1 MKNLLVLAA
10 LLTGPITH
18 SQIADLA
25 WAKHLKG
32 TTTTNGNDA
41 ATTVVQDDQ
50 GNVYVTGSFFGTF
63 DLNPG
68 VLTNSVTSAGDRD
81 IFVVKL
87 DALGN
92 YIWGKRIGGSGTDAA
107 YDMAIDGSGNL
118 LITGHFIGTVDFDPN
133 GGTANMVGNA
143 VNSNGYIWKLS
154 GDGIYQWAKY
164 WGSSAVGNSVDVT
177 ATGEVYVAGAF
188 EGVANGVGNQ
198 LALGITSLGDKDA
211 CFFKL
216 SSSGTLQW
224 AGRIGGAPES
234 DYAYSIAATDDGVLI
249 AGDFFPGGF
258 GSVVDFN
265 PGPGTVNR
273 QGNGITDAYV
283 LKLDVDGT
291 YMWVNIH
298 GGLDYDGARS
308 IDVDSDGNYW
318 LTGRFRL
325 TMDMDPGAG
334 VSNLVSAGND
344 DTYLAKYSPT
354 GAHLWSGRMGGTD
367 IDNGLELVVGSNDAV
382 YMAGSF
388 RGQADLNPTAG
399 TTNVSSFGSADMH
412 ITKLFANGT
421 FDWVRR
427 FGGSSA
433 ETIAGLAVDGYGG
446 VFAAGYFTGSADMDP
461 NAGEVFLDTQ
471 NLGQTDGFVLKLRQC
486 VPSSSSSTV
495 SACESYT
502 IGGETFVDSGVYPV
516 LLTSS
521 TGCDSTVTVTLTI
534 TNATSSS
541 TTVQN
546 CGAYTWN
553 GQTYS
558 ASGTYTAMLT
568 NAAGCDSTATL
579 LLTVGQPSSS
589 TTEVNE
595 CGPYTWN
602 GETYTTDGTYEALLI
617 NAAGCDSTA
626 TLELSITTLIDEVDV
641 EGVTITALQADADY
655 QWVDCNNG
663 NSAIVGETD
672 QSFTA
677 MQNGSYAVEVTSGN
691 CTITSACVS
700 ILSTGIADAG
710 TMDLFL
716 RPNPARES
724 LLIGSNGTL
733 RNIEVYDAQ
742 GRLMMARQVNATRAI
757 VDVSGL
763 APGTYFVRSINEDR
777 IRMLR
782 FSVE

>member
-1 MKNLLVLAA
+1 VL
-10 LLTGPITH
+10 
-18 SQIADLA
+18 S
-25 WAKHLKG
+25 
-32 TTTTNGNDA
+32 
-41 ATTVVQDDQ
+41 
-50 GNVYVTGSFFGTF
+50 
-63 DLNPG
+63 
-68 VLTNSVTSAGDRD
+68 
-81 IFVVKL
+81 
-87 DALGN
+87 
-92 YIWGKRIGGSGTDAA
+92 
-107 YDMAIDGSGNL
+107 
-118 LITGHFIGTVDFDPN
+118 
-133 GGTANMVGNA
+133 
-143 VNSNGYIWKLS
+143 
-154 GDGIYQWAKY
+154 
-164 WGSSAVGNSVDVT
+164 
-177 ATGEVYVAGAF
+177 
-188 EGVANGVGNQ
+188 
-198 LALGITSLGDKDA
+198 
-211 CFFKL
+211 
-216 SSSGTLQW
+216 
-224 AGRIGGAPES
+224 
-234 DYAYSIAATDDGVLI
+234 
-249 AGDFFPGGF
+249 
-258 GSVVDFN
+258 
-265 PGPGTVNR
+265 
-273 QGNGITDAYV
+273 
-283 LKLDVDGT
+283 
-291 YMWVNIH
+291 
-298 GGLDYDGARS
+298 
-308 IDVDSDGNYW
+308 
-318 LTGRFRL
+318 
-325 TMDMDPGAG
+325 
-334 VSNLVSAGND
+334 
-344 DTYLAKYSPT
+344 
-354 GAHLWSGRMGGTD
+354 
-367 IDNGLELVVGSNDAV
+367 
-382 YMAGSF
+382 
-388 RGQADLNPTAG
+388 
-399 TTNVSSFGSADMH
+399 
-412 ITKLFANGT
+412 
-421 FDWVRR
+421 
-427 FGGSSA
+427 
-433 ETIAGLAVDGYGG
+433 
-446 VFAAGYFTGSADMDP
+446 
-461 NAGEVFLDTQ
+461 
-471 NLGQTDGFVLKLRQC
+471 
-486 VPSSSSSTV
+486 
-495 SACESYT
+495 
-502 IGGETFVDSGVYPV
+502 
-516 LLTSS
+516 SS

-602 GETYTTDGTYEALLI
+602 GETYTTNGTYEALLI